1 MPLPAFYTEALF
13 ADFLVGVL
21 GEVADAIG
29 WDAGSVQ
36 VLEAVNDAL
45 LHYGTTA
52 ITSVTSSDGMYKLRA
67 LGKRAIWRAV
77 AQNVASRYDF
87 QDSDAKFTRSQVQA
101 MALKAIDIADAECAE
116 AGASGLSIGRLTLD
130 FLEPARCGW

>member
-1 MPLPAFYTEALF
+1 MPLPAFYTEVLF

-52 ITSVTSSDGMYKLRA
+52 ITD
-67 LGKRAIWRAV
+67 V
-77 AQNVASRYDF
+77 AQ
-87 QDSDAKFTRSQVQA
+87 QKFDRQQINAQA
-101 MALKAIDIADAECAE
+101 LAMLKIADADCQA
-116 AGASGLSIGRLTLD
+116 AGVGSGLSIGRLTLD
-130 FLEPARCGW
+130 FLEPATS